1 MYSYRFCLFV
11 CFLKML
17 FIKLRKFLSFP
28 VSLGFFIM
36 NILLYCVHCFFFIN
50 GMIMCSFFFFIFS
63 VFLCLLGCVQGFLVA
78 GRDWSGRNG
87 GWSILAEP
95 EVSESSFSR
104 EFYTVFLSALYE
116 LLTLTEDINF
126 HTVLEC
132 VISVAV
138 QYILC
143 LRQVSALNSL
153 K

>member
-1 MYSYRFCLFV
+1 MVSACFCKGSRAGSLMGSFLLGPKQTAAFPPGYRAAVKRPQARSCPAV
-11 CFLKML
+11 C
-17 FIKLRKFLSFP
+17 R
-28 VSLGFFIM
+28 
-36 NILLYCVHCFFFIN
+36 
-50 GMIMCSFFFFIFS
+50 MCSFFFFIFS

-87 GWSILAEP
+87 DWSILAEP

-116 LLTLTEDINF
+116 LLALTEDINF